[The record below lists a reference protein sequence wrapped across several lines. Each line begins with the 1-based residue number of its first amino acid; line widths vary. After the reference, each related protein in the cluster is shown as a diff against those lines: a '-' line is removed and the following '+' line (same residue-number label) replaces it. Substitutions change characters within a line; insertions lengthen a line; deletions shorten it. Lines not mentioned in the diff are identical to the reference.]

1 MKLEDVKIK
10 GYHFDPETQDKLGS
24 FYFIFDDCEDDWVR
38 VSPISN
44 MKSMYVV
51 TVVRGCEDST
61 MYVTSIDGE
70 HELNLKNFETW
81 INKEVKAA

>member
-1 MKLEDVKIK
+1 
-10 GYHFDPETQDKLGS
+10 
-24 FYFIFDDCEDDWVR
+24 
-38 VSPISN
+38 

-51 TVVRGCEDST
+51 TVVRGCEDSN